1 MIVGE
6 GSNPLVWTLPGKE
19 LERSANVI
27 ENFTVRLGEDGDPI
41 SFCSSV
47 KKALGKPLFSNALV
61 EVLHPTMATG
71 PIVTA
76 RETRWKPDQKTEP
89 EDEKQEEPSLLRK
102 YWWVILGI
110 VLISSLTG
118 AGEPPGQAPA
128 PASSS
133 NNNST

>member
-1 MIVGE
+1 M
-6 GSNPLVWTLPGKE
+6 WTLPGKE

-27 ENFTVRLGEDGDPI
+27 ENFTVRLGEDGGPI

-61 EVLHPTMATG
+61 EVLHPTIATG
-71 PIVTA
+71 PIVMA

-89 EDEKQEEPSLLRK
+89 EEDEKQEEPSFLRK

-118 AGEPPGQAPA
+118 AGEPAGQAPA

-133 NNNST
+133 NNST